1 MKLFEVLN
9 GTAKVFLK
17 TRDEHCPPHVHIG
30 HRGEGWEAKI
40 GFSYVD
46 DTVSVMEIYPSRGR
60 PTLATMNAAMAE
72 IVANLTDCRSKWLKV
87 VPDLD
92 LNNKWVQISADGKV
106 RLLRQKTKKAVRIQS
121 ASYDPGTCVVTLRM
135 QDGFEHKV
143 VAGSGEVE

>member
-1 MKLFEVLN
+1 MKLFAVLN

-40 GFSYVD
+40 GFSYID

-72 IVANLTDCRSKWLKV
+72 IVANRSY
-87 VPDLD
+87 
-92 LNNKWVQISADGKV
+92 S
-106 RLLRQKTKKAVRIQS
+106 
-121 ASYDPGTCVVTLRM
+121 
-135 QDGFEHKV
+135 
-143 VAGSGEVE
+143 